1 MTPEQFI
8 AQLKRQKSTLQ
19 AAAEQSLEE
28 AAKATHMKVSS
39 RIFIQG
45 KAADESKIG
54 NYSTKP
60 LVVSK
65 NSFVNKSAFK
75 QSQRPNKGGGTRPM
89 FIKFPNAK
97 KATPVMVLP
106 GGYKQLKQIQGLKS
120 QYVDLVYTGR
130 TQRAFIG
137 SLRKFGRYGW
147 AAILRGTKTAEK
159 AVLNENKFGKKIFAL
174 TREEEVFF
182 TRRFVS
188 TFNKKSQ
195 IT

>member
-8 AQLKRQKSTLQ
+8 AQLKKQKSVMQ
-19 AAAEQSLEE
+19 AAAEEALAE
-28 AAKATHMKVSS
+28 AAKATHMKVSN

-45 KAADESKIG
+45 KAADDSKIG

-65 NSFVNKSAFK
+65 GAFVNKSAFK
-75 QSQRPNKGGGTRPM
+75 QSSRTNKKGSTRPLY
-89 FIKFPNAK
+89 IKFKNAK

-106 GGYKQLKQIQGLKS
+106 GGYKQLKSIQNLQSG
-120 QYVDLVYTGR
+120 YVDLVYSGR
-130 TQRAFIG
+130 TQRSFIG

-147 AAILRGTKTAEK
+147 AAVLRGNKAAERG
-159 AVLNENKFGKKIFAL
+159 VLNENKFGKKIFAL
-174 TREEEVFF
+174 TKEEEVFF

-195 IT
+195 IS